1 MRRKNS
7 YVVYLKEGSQIVDIL
22 NVMEAHVAL
31 MELENIRILK
41 EMRNSVNRKVNCE
54 TANINKTVSTN
65 PPLSFCN
72 LHFQDRLMCLP

>member
-1 MRRKNS
+1 MNSFGVDAKIVQRKRT

-31 MELENIRILK
+31 MELENVRIVK

-54 TANINKTVSTN
+54 
-65 PPLSFCN
+65 
-72 LHFQDRLMCLP
+72 DG